1 MRRVA
6 VVHSGL
12 AGPVAGGGTR
22 GAVVEVVGRGVRA
35 RLAREFVTGL
45 AGYTEEFLVDAEA

>member
-22 GAVVEVVGRGVRA
+22 GAVVEVVGQRDL
-35 RLAREFVTGL
+35 LANSLQDWQVIPRSFW
-45 AGYTEEFLVDAEA
+45 